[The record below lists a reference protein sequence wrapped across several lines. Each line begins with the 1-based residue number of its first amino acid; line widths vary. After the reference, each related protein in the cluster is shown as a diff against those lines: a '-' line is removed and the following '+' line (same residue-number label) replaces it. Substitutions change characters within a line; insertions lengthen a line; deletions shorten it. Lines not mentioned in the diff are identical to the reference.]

1 MFFLQMSGFPGSGKS
16 TLAKRLAS
24 ETGAFIIDHDTSKS
38 ALLAS
43 LDESKLDARTL
54 GKAAYSVDWASIEF
68 QLAQGKSVIFDS
80 PCLYEE
86 MIEKGTKLAHKYGA
100 SYKYV
105 ECYLNDFTEINQ
117 RLRNRERLPSQI
129 PEVESESIFTRAL
142 ASSKKPEGQPWIRVD
157 SGEEIGTYLHTALQY
172 IKE

>member
-68 QLAQGKSVIFDS
+68 Q
-80 PCLYEE
+80 
-86 MIEKGTKLAHKYGA
+86 
-100 SYKYV
+100 
-105 ECYLNDFTEINQ
+105 
-117 RLRNRERLPSQI
+117 
-129 PEVESESIFTRAL
+129 
-142 ASSKKPEGQPWIRVD
+142 
-157 SGEEIGTYLHTALQY
+157 
-172 IKE
+172 